1 MDYGG
6 SVMEFINRKVVS
18 VGLSLLGLILVIF
31 SFIEVAKI
39 IFSYFSEEES
49 KFMILDQYTGPFAY
63 LIIGVYLLF
72 SRKKRL
78 TFFIKQNENVFWNI
92 TYLIIVFISFIF
104 LIIGICDLI
113 STGFIFLFGDLG
125 DDIIDNYIDNYL
137 YMNIEIRTPLIY
149 ITIGIVLIMTT
160 PLLTQY
166 ITRKAN
172 I

>member
-1 MDYGG
+1 
-6 SVMEFINRKVVS
+6 MEFINRKVVS

-31 SFIEVAKI
+31 SIIEVANI
-39 IFSYFSEEES
+39 IFSNFSEEEL
-49 KFMILDQYTGPFAY
+49 KFMILDQYIGPFVY
-63 LIIGVYLLF
+63 LLIGVYLLF
-72 SRKKRL
+72 SRKKLL

-92 TYLIIVFISFIF
+92 TYLIIVFIGFIF

-125 DDIIDNYIDNYL
+125 DDIIDNYINNYL
-137 YMNIEIRTPLIY
+137 YMDIEIRTPLIY
-149 ITIGIVLIMTT
+149 ITIGIILIMAT